1 MKLFGNNSKASGG
14 GLKFN
19 IYWLYALIF
28 MVLIGIYYTGESTSV
43 KEMPWTDFEGWVQKK
58 AVSHI
63 VVHANQGDAE
73 AEITDAYAKQVM
85 GKDYQPVPGAKAV
98 ITTTI
103 PSADKFED
111 RVDEWRKSGVFNG
124 KVEYDRHS
132 NFSNIFWSF
141 GPLLLLVV
149 FWIFMMRRMG
159 GGGGGGIF
167 NVGKSRA
174 KLHNKDKDKDVTFA
188 DVAGME
194 REKKE
199 VSEVVEFLKNP
210 KRYTDLGGTI
220 PKGVLLVGPP
230 GTGKTLLA
238 KAVAGEANVPFFSMS
253 GSDFVEMFVG
263 VGASRVR
270 DLFSEASKVAPCI
283 IFIDEIDTIGKSR
296 DGGRFGGNDERE
308 QTLNQLLAEM
318 DGFDPSK
325 GVIVL
330 AATNRPEVL
339 DKALLRPGRF
349 DRRITIDRPNL
360 AGRLATL
367 EVHTRNIK
375 LAEDVDLR
383 KVALATAGCVGADL
397 ANLANEAALRAV
409 RKGRRFVTQEDMLA
423 AFEFVI
429 AGSEKKNSVLTEF
442 EKKLVAYH
450 EVGHAMVAYK
460 QKNAEPVQKI
470 TIVPH
475 TEGSLGY
482 TLLMP
487 EEDKTNLRTKDEL
500 MAKIAVSMGGRA
512 AEEVVMNTMTNGA
525 SQDIQEA
532 TGIARNMVAMFG
544 MSDAFGMMALGS
556 VRNQYLDGGYG
567 LDCAQDTAALMD
579 KEVKTILD
587 RCYQEAVRV
596 IRENREDMDKVVAY
610 LLEKETITGG
620 EMVAILEGRDPAT
633 VADAYASTRK
643 TAQDGFRPSE
653 PELIE
658 APARHISM
666 TSEKIEMPPLAEEP
680 PQDAPAEETPE
691 TEKADGEKEEPE
703 NQ

>member
-132 NFSNIFWSF
+132 TFSNIFWSF

-270 DLFSEASKVAPCI
+270 DLFQQAKEKSPCI
-283 IFIDEIDTIGKSR
+283 IFIDEIDAIGQKR
-296 DGGRFGGNDERE
+296 TGNAMGNSERE
-308 QTLNQLLAEM
+308 QTLNQLLTEM
-318 DGFDPSK
+318 DGFNADDNV
-325 GVIVL
+325 VIL
-330 AATNRPEVL
+330 AATNRPESL
-339 DKALLRPGRF
+339 DPALLRPGRF
-349 DRRITIDRPNL
+349 DRRVPVELPDL
-360 AGRLATL
+360 AGREAILKA
-367 EVHTRNIK
+367 HAK
-375 LAEDVDLR
+375 
-383 KVALATAGCVGADL
+383 KVALGDDVDFHTIARMAAGASGAEL
-397 ANLANEAALRAV
+397 ANIVNEAALRAV
-409 RKGRRFVTQEDMLA
+409 RDHRDAVSQADLE
-423 AFEFVI
+423 ESIEVVI
-429 AGSEKKNSVLTEF
+429 AGYQKKNAILSDDEKKT
-442 EKKLVAYH
+442 VAYH
-450 EVGHAMVAYK
+450 EIGHALVAAL
-460 QKNAEPVQKI
+460 QNHSAPVQKI
-470 TIVPH
+470 TIIPR
-475 TEGSLGY
+475 TSGALGY
-482 TLLMP
+482 TMQVDQQDKYILSR
-487 EEDKTNLRTKDEL
+487 EELEN
-500 MAKIAVSMGGRA
+500 KIATLTGGRA
-512 AEEVVMNTMTNGA
+512 AEEVVFNQVTTGA
-525 SQDIQEA
+525 SNDIEQA
-532 TGIARNMVAMFG
+532 TKLARAMITRYGMTDEFDMVAMETVTNKY
-544 MSDAFGMMALGS
+544 LGS
-556 VRNQYLDGGYG
+556 DTSLA
-567 LDCAQDTAALMD
+567 CAPETQKYIDA
-579 KEVKTILD
+579 
-587 RCYQEAVRV
+587 
-596 IRENREDMDKVVAY
+596 KVVSVVKEQHAKAKKILEDHRPALDALAKY
-610 LLEKETITGG
+610 LYEKETITGK
-620 EMVAILEGRDPAT
+620 EFMDILRAQTAGRD
-633 VADAYASTRK
+633 
-643 TAQDGFRPSE
+643 
-653 PELIE
+653 
-658 APARHISM
+658 
-666 TSEKIEMPPLAEEP
+666 
-680 PQDAPAEETPE
+680 
-691 TEKADGEKEEPE
+691 
-703 NQ
+703 